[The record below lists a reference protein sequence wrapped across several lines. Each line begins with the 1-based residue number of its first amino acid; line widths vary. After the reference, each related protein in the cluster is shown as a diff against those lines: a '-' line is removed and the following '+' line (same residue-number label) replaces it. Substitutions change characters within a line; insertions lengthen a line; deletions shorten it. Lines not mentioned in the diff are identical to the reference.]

1 MTATSEILISI
12 YPEYANAIF
21 RGEKT
26 VELRRRIPGLRS
38 GTKMWIYATKP
49 VGAILGF
56 AFVADVSKG
65 PPGIMWK
72 IFGDRAAV
80 GRETFDSYFSDA
92 DVATCITLTGVNE
105 GNPLTADGFKTVR
118 SRFHPPQLF
127 TRLSDEESA
136 YLTRMIFPQDS
147 EIAS

>member
-1 MTATSEILISI
+1 MTATGEILISI
-12 YPEYANAIF
+12 YPEYAKAIF

-56 AFVADVSKG
+56 ATVADVTKG

-80 GRETFDSYFSDA
+80 GREKFDSYFSDT
-92 DVATCITLTGVNE
+92 DIATCITLTGVNE
-105 GNPLTADGFKTVR
+105 GSPLSAECFKTVR

-127 TRLSDEESA
+127 TRLSGEESA
-136 YLTRMIFPQDS
+136 YLTRMIFPRGLQ
-147 EIAS
+147 IAS